1 MLVIAAFPM
10 RHGAVPSVFTIDVAN
25 SVFLVC
31 LVVGGVLLLVTVL
44 LDDILGGLLDAI
56 HLDFDLGGVTL
67 MPLLLAFVAMFG
79 VGGLIGTQ
87 ALGLSGGAASLVGG
101 VSGLAGAG
109 IVFLLFSALRRAE
122 APQAFSLTDL
132 VGRTGRVSVG
142 IRANRNGS
150 VLLSYGGA
158 SYDLTA
164 TAAVDVPAG
173 APVTVIEVTGGTLI
187 VRPLDAAQGGAT
199 NA

>member
-1 MLVIAAFPM
+1 M
-10 RHGAVPSVFTIDVAN
+10 FTVDVAN

-31 LVVGGVLLLVTVL
+31 LVAGGVLLLVTVL

-87 ALGLSGGAASLVGG
+87 ALGLSGGVASLVGG
-101 VSGLAGAG
+101 VAGLGGAG
-109 IVFLLFSALRRAE
+109 IVYLLFSALRRAE

-164 TAAVDVPAG
+164 SADTDIPMGAAV
-173 APVTVIEVTGGTLI
+173 TVADVTGGTLI
-187 VRPLDAAQGGAT
+187 VRPLDAAQGGNTDA
-199 NA
+199 

>member
-173 APVTVIEVTGGTLI
+173 AAVTVIEVTGGTLI

>member
-109 IVFLLFSALRRAE
+109 IVFLLFSARRRAE

-173 APVTVIEVTGGTLI
+173 AAVTVIEVTGGTLI

>member
-1 MLVIAAFPM
+1 M
-10 RHGAVPSVFTIDVAN
+10 FTVDVAN

-31 LVVGGVLLLVTVL
+31 LVAGGVLLLATVL

-87 ALGLSGGAASLVGG
+87 ALGLSGGVASLVGG
-101 VSGLAGAG
+101 AAGLAGAG
-109 IVFLLFSALRRAE
+109 IVYLLFSALRRAE

-164 TAAVDVPAG
+164 SADIDIPMGAAVAVAD
-173 APVTVIEVTGGTLI
+173 VTGGTLI
-187 VRPLDAAQGGAT
+187 VRPLAAVQGGTTDA
-199 NA
+199 